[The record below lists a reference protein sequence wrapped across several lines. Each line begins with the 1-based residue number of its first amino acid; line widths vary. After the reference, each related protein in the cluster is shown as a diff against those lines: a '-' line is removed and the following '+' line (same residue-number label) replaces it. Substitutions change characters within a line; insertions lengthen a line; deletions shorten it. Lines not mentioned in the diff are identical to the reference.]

1 MNLFL
6 YLSFYTFI
14 LFSIVGYGNIFH
26 KLFFRKEE
34 INLGYLGFFGIFF
47 LLIISY
53 TLNIFIPLSAYI
65 NLLILLIGL
74 VSFLNFFY
82 RKFYEMKIN
91 FSIIGTIFLFLIV
104 FILSAKNHDDFPY
117 YHFAYI
123 QLITKFSNSL
133 GLGLFNHGFRTPSS
147 IFYLSSLFYLPKAG
161 YNLIHLA
168 PVFFLGFANYIFI
181 NKIYLNLKNKEN
193 FYIILLSL
201 LSFSLVNIFFY
212 RMAEHGTD
220 RSAQIMILIIFIELL
235 YLLNLKKLDISLLN
249 KILILI
255 IITISLKAFYLIYI
269 IFLLPILYYQKEK
282 IYFLLNLFKNKIFYM
297 CIFFFFLIILT
308 NFFNTGCLIYPL
320 SITCNEKLTWSISL
334 QQVDAMNNWYQ
345 LWSKGGATPNYVV
358 QNQELYIKNFNWVN
372 NWFNVYFFN
381 KVSDYLLGLIFLSLV
396 FFLSFFNWKNKNL
409 LSKKREY
416 LVLYLIIFILFCEW
430 FYNHPALRY
439 GGYHLIALLI
449 FLPLSL
455 FIEKRIIFNQN
466 LIQKVNVMLVI
477 IVLVFLSRNI
487 LRINKEIDVYNFNF
501 YHNASYNKIFENHNH
516 YKNILRIK
524 NCYLSKKCPDE
535 NILIQ
540 RKFNKDIFY
549 KKK

>member
-6 YLSFYTFI
+6 YLSFYTLI

-26 KLFFRKEE
+26 NLFFKNEK

-53 TLNIFIPLSAYI
+53 VLNIFIPLSAYT
-65 NLLILLIGL
+65 NVLILLIGL
-74 VSFLNFFY
+74 VSFLIFFY

-91 FSIIGTIFLFLIV
+91 FFIIGIIFLLLIV

-161 YNLIHLA
+161 YSLIHLA
-168 PVFFLGFANYIFI
+168 PVFFLGFSNYIFI

-201 LSFSLVNIFFY
+201 SSLALANIFFY

-220 RSAQIMILIIFIELL
+220 RSAQIIILIIFIELL
-235 YLLNLKKLDISLLN
+235 QLINLKKINVSLLN

-255 IITISLKAFYLIYI
+255 TITISLKAFYLIYAI
-269 IFLLPILYYQKEK
+269 LLIPIVYYQKKK
-282 IYFLLNLFKNKIFYM
+282 ISFLIEFFRNKIFYL
-297 CIFFFFLIILT
+297 CLCLFFLVILT

-320 SITCNEKLTWSISL
+320 SFTCNEKLIWAISL
-334 QQVDAMNNWYQ
+334 EQVDAMNNWYQ
-345 LWSKGGATPNYVV
+345 LWSKGGATPSGGV
-358 QNQELYIKNFNWVN
+358 QNSDFYVQNFNWVS
-372 NWFNVYFFN
+372 NWINVYFFN
-381 KVSDYLLGLIFLSLV
+381 KVLDYLLGLLFLALI
-396 FFLSFFNWKNKNL
+396 FFLAFFNWKDKTSFINKR
-409 LSKKREY
+409 KY
-416 LVLYLIIFILFCEW
+416 LILYLIVFILFYEW

-439 GGYHLIALLI
+439 GGYHLIILLI

-455 FIEKRIIFNQN
+455 FIEKKIIFNQY
-466 LIQKVNVMLVI
+466 LIKKVNVILAI

-487 LRINKEIDVYNFNF
+487 LRINKEIDVYSFNF
-501 YHNASYNKIFENHNH
+501 YKNASYNKIFENHNH

-524 NCYLSKKCPDE
+524 NCHVSKKCPNE

-549 KKK
+549 KK

>member
-487 LRINKEIDVYNFNF
+487 LRINKEIVVYNFNF
-501 YHNASYNKIFENHNH
+501 YHTASYNKIFENHNH

>member
-6 YLSFYTFI
+6 YLSFYTLI

-26 KLFFRKEE
+26 NLFFKNEK

-53 TLNIFIPLSAYI
+53 VLNIFIPLSAYT
-65 NLLILLIGL
+65 NVLILLIGL

-91 FSIIGTIFLFLIV
+91 FFIIGIIFLLLIV

-161 YNLIHLA
+161 YSLIHLA
-168 PVFFLGFANYIFI
+168 PVFFLGFSNYIFI

-201 LSFSLVNIFFY
+201 SSLALANIFFY

-220 RSAQIMILIIFIELL
+220 RSAQIIILIIFIELL
-235 YLLNLKKLDISLLN
+235 QLINLKKINVSLLN

-255 IITISLKAFYLIYI
+255 TITISLKAFYLIYAI
-269 IFLLPILYYQKEK
+269 LLIPIVYYQKKK
-282 IYFLLNLFKNKIFYM
+282 ISFLIEFFRNKIFYL
-297 CIFFFFLIILT
+297 CLCLFFLVILT

-320 SITCNEKLTWSISL
+320 SFTCNEKLIWAISL
-334 QQVDAMNNWYQ
+334 EQVDAMNNWYQ
-345 LWSKGGATPNYVV
+345 LWSKGGATPSGGV
-358 QNQELYIKNFNWVN
+358 QNSDFYVQNFNWVS
-372 NWFNVYFFN
+372 NWINVYFFN
-381 KVSDYLLGLIFLSLV
+381 KVLDYLLGLLFLALI
-396 FFLSFFNWKNKNL
+396 FFLAFFNWKDKTSFINKR
-409 LSKKREY
+409 KY
-416 LVLYLIIFILFCEW
+416 LILYLIVFILFYEW

-439 GGYHLIALLI
+439 GGYHLIILLI

-455 FIEKRIIFNQN
+455 FIEKKIIFNQN
-466 LIQKVNVMLVI
+466 LIKKVNVILAI

-487 LRINKEIDVYNFNF
+487 LRINKEIDVYSFNF
-501 YHNASYNKIFENHNH
+501 YKNASYNKIFENHNH

-524 NCYLSKKCPDE
+524 NCHVSKKCPNE

-549 KKK
+549 KK